1 MIHIL
6 SVVGARPNFMKVAA
20 LDAAFSNNDGIK
32 HTIVHTGQHYDEK
45 MSDVFFREMALP
57 EPDVFMG
64 LGGGSHAQQTA
75 NIMRAFES
83 ILLGTSPEAPFVDA
97 PPSALLVVGDVNST
111 MACSLV
117 ASKLHI
123 PIVHVEAGLRSGDR
137 TMPEEINRIV
147 TDALA
152 DVLYVSDPSG
162 MDYLAREG
170 VPESKIEFVGNVMID
185 SLHAYLPLAR
195 RRPILGEWGL
205 TAGKYI
211 LLTLHRPATVDS
223 PDALARMAS
232 VFEALDQAAP
242 DRPLVFPTHPR
253 TKNNMERFGLAGR
266 FAAIQSLCLYEPV
279 GYLDFLKLQDSAAFI
294 ITDSGGIQ
302 EESTVLGIPCLT
314 LRPNTERPIT
324 ISHGTNELL
333 PPDTPGLASRV
344 VKFVDAA
351 GRGTWKTARPIDGWD
366 GKAAER
372 IANDLVVRF
381 GATPLP
387 HM

>member
-20 LDAAFSNNDGIK
+20 LDAAFAKNDAIR

-45 MSDVFFREMALP
+45 MSDIFFREMALP

-83 ILLGTSPEAPFVDA
+83 VILGTSPEAPFDS
-97 PPSALLVVGDVNST
+97 PPDALLVVGDVNST

-123 PIVHVEAGLRSGDR
+123 PIIHVEAGLRSGDR
-137 TMPEEINRIV
+137 SMPEETNRIV

-162 MDYLAREG
+162 MDFLAQEG
-170 VPESKIEFVGNVMID
+170 VPSAKIEFVGNVMID
-185 SLHAYLPLAR
+185 SLHTYLPLAR
-195 RRPILGEWGL
+195 KRPILDSWGL
-205 TAGKYI
+205 EKGTYI

-223 PDALARMAS
+223 PDALASMAA
-232 VFEALDQAAP
+232 VFEALHAAAP
-242 DRPLVFPTHPR
+242 ERPLVFPTHPR
-253 TKNNMERFGLAGR
+253 TKSNMERFGLAKR
-266 FAAIQSLCLYEPV
+266 FAAIGSLRLHEPV
-279 GYLDFLKLQDSAAFI
+279 GYLDFLRLQDDAAFI

-302 EESTVLGIPCLT
+302 EESTVLGVPCLT
-314 LRPNTERPIT
+314 LRPNTERPVTIT
-324 ISHGTNELL
+324 RGTNELL
-333 PPDTPGLASRV
+333 PPDTDRLAERV
-344 VKFVDAA
+344 VDFVDAA
-351 GRGTWKTARPIDGWD
+351 ERGNWKTARPIDGWD
-366 GKAAER
+366 GHAAER
-372 IANDLVVRF
+372 IAADIVRRF
-381 GATPLP
+381 SAVS
-387 HM
+387 